1 MAVSKKRSKPGTAKR
16 SSKKTGK
23 KKTTASKKKTTASQ
37 KSGKKAT
44 TASKKSSKKAT
55 TTSKKRASKTST
67 SASTGGTS
75 KGRSMTSKA
84 KGKGN
89 YDASAIQFLEGVDHV
104 RKRPGMYIGGVNKE
118 GLHHLVWEILD
129 NAVDEVINGHATEI
143 QVELDA
149 DHRGI
154 TITDNGRGIPVDK
167 HPQLKVPAVVAVF
180 TKLGAGGKFDD
191 ASYKHSGGLHGVGA
205 AVANALSESLTV
217 TVWRGGTRWRVDF
230 ERGVQQGKLTKVGK
244 ARGSGTT
251 VHLRP
256 DPEVFGAKATL
267 DPIVLRERLEAKS
280 YLHKGLKI
288 VFTDPKGQGPETF
301 FHANG
306 IVEYLGKLIQVRG
319 NAAVHQGMFTTER
332 PEDPKL
338 EIAVAW
344 TEATEDATY
353 SFVNGVPTP
362 DGGTHEQGFRNA
374 LGKALRAYMQAHKLE
389 PKGVSITLEDMKEG
403 MVAILSVY
411 VLEPQFQSQTKN
423 RLNNPEVVGQV
434 EGVLRPALEQ
444 WLHENRSTAESV
456 VARVIAAARARM
468 ASRAASQKV
477 SRKTAGAARLNL
489 PGKLADC
496 GSSNPRKSELFIV
509 EGDSAGGSAK
519 MGRDRQTQAI
529 LPLRGKVLNAE
540 QATLNKVLA
549 NEELGNVV
557 KALGC
562 GIGKEFDLSR
572 LRYHKIIL
580 LMDADSD
587 GHHIA
592 TLLLTFFYRYMPE
605 LIRRGHVYLAQPPL
619 YRVDVGKETTWVAD
633 DAHLQRVLA
642 GITRG
647 KPEIQRFKG
656 LGEMMP
662 KTLKDT
668 TLDPKKR
675 QLIQVSINDEL
686 ATDRTI
692 SELMGKDTSSRYQ
705 FIMER
710 AAEAE
715 ALDV

>member
-1 MAVSKKRSKPGTAKR
+1 MPTQKRTKTSAAKTAKPKAPR
-16 SSKKTGK
+16 GTGE
-23 KKTTASKKKTTASQ
+23 
-37 KSGKKAT
+37 
-44 TASKKSSKKAT
+44 
-55 TTSKKRASKTST
+55 
-67 SASTGGTS
+67 
-75 KGRSMTSKA
+75 
-84 KGKGN
+84 

-104 RKRPGMYIGGVNKE
+104 RKRPGMYIGGVNKD

-129 NAVDEVINGHATEI
+129 NSVDEVINGHATEI
-143 QVELDA
+143 EVALDE
-149 DHRGI
+149 DHKGI
-154 TITDNGRGIPVDK
+154 TVTDNGRGIPVDK
-167 HPQLKVPAVVAVF
+167 HPQLKIPAVVAVF

-191 ASYKHSGGLHGVGA
+191 QSYKHSGGLHGVGA
-205 AVANALSESLTV
+205 AVANALSEVLTV
-217 TVWRGGTRWRVDF
+217 EVWRQGGRWRMEF
-230 ERGVQQGKLTKVGK
+230 QRGVPQGTLKKIGNS
-244 ARGSGTT
+244 RGSGTT
-251 VHLRP
+251 VYLRP
-256 DPEVFGAKATL
+256 DAEVFTKPAF
-267 DPIVLRERLEAKS
+267 DPLVIRERLEAKS
-280 YLHKGLKI
+280 YLHKGVKI
-288 VFTDPKGQGPETF
+288 RFVDPRAPGGPEVF
-301 FHANG
+301 HHANG
-306 IVEYLGKLIQVRG
+306 IVEYLGKLITVRG
-319 NAAVHQGMFTTER
+319 KPAVHAGIFGFER
-332 PEDPKL
+332 ADDPKL
-338 EIAVAW
+338 EVAFAW

-389 PKGVSITLEDMKEG
+389 PKGVTIALEDMKEG
-403 MVAILSVY
+403 LVGILSTY

-423 RLNNPEVVGQV
+423 RLNNPEVVAQI

-444 WLHENRSTAESV
+444 WMHENRSTGDAII
-456 VARVIAAARARM
+456 ARVIASARARA

-477 SRKTAGAARLNL
+477 SRKSAISGRLNL

-496 GSSNPRKSELFIV
+496 ASDDPKRSELFIV

-519 MGRDRQTQAI
+519 MGRDRATQAI

-540 QATLNKVLA
+540 QASLSKVLG

-562 GIGKEFDLSR
+562 GIGKEFDISR
-572 LRYHKIIL
+572 LRYGKVIL

-592 TLLLTFFYRYMPE
+592 TLLLTFFYRYMTE
-605 LIRRGHVYLAQPPL
+605 LIRRGHVFIAQPPL
-619 YRVDVGKETTWVAD
+619 YRVDVGKETHWVAD
-633 DAHLQRVLA
+633 EAALQSLLDSVK
-642 GITRG
+642 RG

-662 KTLKDT
+662 ETLKDT
-668 TLDPKKR
+668 TLDPKHR
-675 QLIQVSINDEL
+675 QLIRVGIRDEL

-692 SELMGKDTSSRYQ
+692 AELMGKDAAPRYQ

-715 ALDV
+715 ALDI

>member
-1 MAVSKKRSKPGTAKR
+1 MAKAP
-16 SSKKTGK
+16 
-23 KKTTASKKKTTASQ
+23 
-37 KSGKKAT
+37 KS
-44 TASKKSSKKAT
+44 
-55 TTSKKRASKTST
+55 
-67 SASTGGTS
+67 
-75 KGRSMTSKA
+75 
-84 KGKGN
+84 
-89 YDASAIQFLEGVDHV
+89 YDASSIQVLEGVDHV

-143 QVELDA
+143 EVTLDD
-149 DHRGI
+149 DHKGI
-154 TITDNGRGIPVDK
+154 TVTDNGRGIPVDM
-167 HPQLKVPAVVAVF
+167 HPQLKVPAVIAVF
-180 TKLGAGGKFDD
+180 TKLGAGGKFDGE
-191 ASYKHSGGLHGVGA
+191 SYKHSGGLHGVGA
-205 AVANALSESLTV
+205 AVANALSESLEV
-217 TVWRGGTRWRVDF
+217 TVWREGGRWHCVFDHGVPKGKVSRV
-230 ERGVQQGKLTKVGK
+230 GNS
-244 ARGSGTT
+244 RGSGTT

-256 DPEVFGAKATL
+256 DAKMFEGKTAF
-267 DPIVLRERLEAKS
+267 DPIVIRERLEAKS
-280 YLHKGLKI
+280 YLHKGLEI
-288 VFTDPKGQGPETF
+288 VFVDPKVGKPEK
-301 FHANG
+301 FHHAQG
-306 IVEYLGKLIQVRG
+306 IVEYLGKLIAVR
-319 NAAVHQGMFTTER
+319 AKPAVHQGIFALER
-332 PEDPKL
+332 EDEPKM
-338 EIAVAW
+338 ECAFAW
-344 TEATEDATY
+344 TEATEDATW

-374 LGKALRAYMQAHKLE
+374 INKAVRGYMTTHNLE
-389 PKGVSITLEDMKEG
+389 PKGLTFALEDIKEG
-403 MVAILSVY
+403 MVGILSTY

-423 RLNNPEVVGQV
+423 RLNNPEVVAQV
-434 EGVLRPALEQ
+434 EGALRPALEQ
-444 WLHENRSTAESV
+444 WLNQNRSAAEAI
-456 VARVIAAARARM
+456 VARVIASARARA

-477 SRKTAGAARLNL
+477 SRKTAGGLRLNL

-496 GSSNPRKSELFIV
+496 GSTDPRKSELFIV

-519 MGRDRQTQAI
+519 MGRDRETQAI

-540 QATLNKVLA
+540 QASLGKVLE

-562 GIGKEFDLSR
+562 GIGKDFDLER

-605 LIRRGHVYLAQPPL
+605 LIRRGHVFLAQPPL
-619 YRVDVGKETTWVAD
+619 YRVDVGQQTHWVAD
-633 DAHLQRVLA
+633 DARLQELLA
-642 GITRG
+642 TVKRG

-662 KTLKDT
+662 ATLKET
-668 TLDPKKR
+668 TLDPKR
-675 QLIQVSINDEL
+675 RALVQVRIRDEL
-686 ATDRTI
+686 STDRTI
-692 SELMGKDTSSRYQ
+692 SELMGKDAQARYQ

>member
-1 MAVSKKRSKPGTAKR
+1 MA
-16 SSKKTGK
+16 SSDKHGKNGTGK
-23 KKTTASKKKTTASQ
+23 K
-37 KSGKKAT
+37 
-44 TASKKSSKKAT
+44 
-55 TTSKKRASKTST
+55 
-67 SASTGGTS
+67 GG
-75 KGRSMTSKA
+75 
-84 KGKGN
+84 
-89 YDASAIQFLEGVDHV
+89 YDASSIQVLEGVDHV
-104 RKRPGMYIGGVNKE
+104 RKRPGMYIGGVNKD

-143 QVELDA
+143 TVTLDA
-149 DHRGI
+149 DHKGI
-154 TITDNGRGIPVDK
+154 TVTDNGRGIPVDL
-167 HPQLKVPAVVAVF
+167 HPTLKIPAIIAVY
-180 TKLGAGGKFDD
+180 TKLGAGGKFDGE
-191 ASYKHSGGLHGVGA
+191 SYKHSGGLHGVGA
-205 AVANALSESLTV
+205 AVANALSEKLTA
-217 TVWRGGTRWRVDF
+217 TVWRDGGRWQAVF
-230 ERGVQQGKLTKVGK
+230 ERGVPQGKLAKLG
-244 ARGSGTT
+244 ASRGSGTT

-256 DPEVFGAKATL
+256 DATMFDKVQF
-267 DPIVLRERLEAKS
+267 DPAMLRDRLEAKS

-288 VFTDPKGQGPETF
+288 IFVDPKAQGPETF
-301 FHANG
+301 HHAQG
-306 IVEYLGKLIQVRG
+306 IVEYLGKLVQVRG
-319 NAAVHQGMFTTER
+319 KPAVHPGLFSLER
-332 PEDPKL
+332 ADDPKIEL
-338 EIAVAW
+338 ALAW
-344 TEATEDATY
+344 TESTEDAIY

-362 DGGTHEQGFRNA
+362 DGGTHEQGLRNA
-374 LGKALRAYMQAHKLE
+374 LNKALRNYMTTHNLE
-389 PKGVSITLEDMKEG
+389 PKGLTIALEDIREG
-403 MVAILSVY
+403 MVAILSTY

-423 RLNNPEVVGQV
+423 RLNNPEVTAQV
-434 EGVLRPALEQ
+434 ETAIRPALEL
-444 WLHENRSTAESV
+444 WLNENRSRAEGI
-456 VARVIAAARARM
+456 VARVIASARARA

-477 SRKTAGAARLNL
+477 SRKTAGGVRLNL

-496 GSSNPRKSELFIV
+496 GSDDPRRSELFIV

-519 MGRDRQTQAI
+519 MGRDREHQAI

-540 QATLNKVLA
+540 QASLSKVLE

-562 GIGKEFDLSR
+562 GIGKEFELER

-605 LIRRGHVYLAQPPL
+605 LIRRGHVFLAQPPL
-619 YRVDVGKETTWVAD
+619 YRVDIGKDSHWVSD
-633 DAHLQRVLA
+633 DAALA
-642 GITRG
+642 ALLAQPKRG

-662 KTLKDT
+662 ETLRDT

-675 QLIQVSINDEL
+675 QLIQVGIRDEL

-692 SELMGKDTSSRYQ
+692 ASLMGKDAGWRYS

-710 AAEAE
+710 ASEAD

>member
-1 MAVSKKRSKPGTAKR
+1 MA
-16 SSKKTGK
+16 KT
-23 KKTTASKKKTTASQ
+23 KTTANKT
-37 KSGKKAT
+37 AT
-44 TASKKSSKKAT
+44 
-55 TTSKKRASKTST
+55 RASK
-67 SASTGGTS
+67 G
-75 KGRSMTSKA
+75 
-84 KGKGN
+84 
-89 YDASAIQFLEGVDHV
+89 YDASSIQVLEGVDHV
-104 RKRPGMYIGGVNKE
+104 RKRPGMYIGGINKD

-129 NAVDEVINGHATEI
+129 NAVDEVINGHASEI
-143 QVELDA
+143 LVTLDE
-149 DHRGI
+149 DHKGI
-154 TITDNGRGIPVDK
+154 TITDNGRGIPVDM
-167 HPQLKVPAVVAVF
+167 HPQLKLPAVIVVY
-180 TKLGAGGKFDD
+180 TKLGAGGKFDGE
-191 ASYKHSGGLHGVGA
+191 SYKHSGGLHGVGA
-205 AVANALSESLTV
+205 AVANALSETLTV
-217 TVWRGGTRWRVDF
+217 TVWRDGAKWQCDF
-230 ERGVQQGKLTKVGK
+230 VRGVPQGSGK
-244 ARGSGTT
+244 FIKKIGPARGSGTT

-256 DPEVFGAKATL
+256 DTKVFDKPVF
-267 DPIVLRERLEAKS
+267 DPDVLRERLEAKS

-288 VFTDPKGQGPETF
+288 TFVDPKSQHGTETF
-301 FHANG
+301 HHAQG

-319 NAAVHQGMFTTER
+319 KPAVHPGVFTLER
-332 PEDPKL
+332 PDDPKL
-338 EIAVAW
+338 EIVLAW
-344 TEATEDATY
+344 TESTDDSTA

-362 DGGTHEQGFRNA
+362 DGGTHEQGLRNA
-374 LGKALRAYMQAHKLE
+374 LSRALRNYMTTHQLE
-389 PKGVSITLEDMKEG
+389 PKGLTVALEDIREG
-403 MVAILSVY
+403 MIGILSTY

-423 RLNNPEVVGQV
+423 RLNNPEVTQQV
-434 EGVLRPALEQ
+434 EGVIRPALEL
-444 WLHENRSTAESV
+444 WLNENRSRAEAI
-456 VARVIAAARARM
+456 VARVIASARARA

-477 SRKTAGAARLNL
+477 SRKTAGGIRLNL

-496 GSSNPRKSELFIV
+496 GSSDPRKSELFIV

-519 MGRDRQTQAI
+519 MGRDRETQAI

-540 QATLNKVLA
+540 QASLGKVLE

-562 GIGKEFDLSR
+562 GIGKDLQLDR

-605 LIRRGHVYLAQPPL
+605 LIRHGHVFLAQPPL
-619 YRVDVGKETTWVAD
+619 YRVDVGKETYWVAD
-633 DAHLQRVLA
+633 DAKLA
-642 GITRG
+642 ALLATIKRG

-656 LGEMMP
+656 LGEMMAQ
-662 KTLKDT
+662 TLKDT

-675 QLIQVSINDEL
+675 QLVQVSIRDEI

-692 SELMGKDTSSRYQ
+692 SELMGKDTQARYT

>member
-1 MAVSKKRSKPGTAKR
+1 MA
-16 SSKKTGK
+16 KKT
-23 KKTTASKKKTTASQ
+23 S
-37 KSGKKAT
+37 
-44 TASKKSSKKAT
+44 
-55 TTSKKRASKTST
+55 
-67 SASTGGTS
+67 
-75 KGRSMTSKA
+75 
-84 KGKGN
+84 
-89 YDASAIQFLEGVDHV
+89 YDAAAIQFLEGVEHV
-104 RKRPGMYIGGVNKE
+104 RKRPGMYIGGINKD

-143 QVELDA
+143 KVELDA

-154 TITDNGRGIPVDK
+154 TVTDNGRGIPVDM
-167 HPQLKVPAVVAVF
+167 HPKLKIPGVVAVY
-180 TKLGAGGKFDD
+180 TKLGAGAKFDD
-191 ASYKHSGGLHGVGA
+191 SSYRHSGGLHGVGA

-217 TVWRGGTRWRVDF
+217 TVWRDGGRWEQNFV
-230 ERGVQQGKLTKVGK
+230 RGVPTGKLKRLGNS
-244 ARGSGTT
+244 RGSGTT

-256 DPEVFGAKATL
+256 DAQVFGDKQLL
-267 DPIVLRERLEAKS
+267 DPAVLAGRLEVKS

-288 VFTDPKGQGPETF
+288 TFVDPRAPAPVTF
-301 FHANG
+301 HHASG
-306 IVEYLGKLIQVRG
+306 IVEYLGKLVAVRG
-319 NAAVHQGMFTTER
+319 KPAVHAGVFSCER
-332 PEDPKL
+332 PEEPKL
-338 EIAVAW
+338 ECAVAW
-344 TEATEDATY
+344 TESTDDATD

-374 LGKALRAYMQAHKLE
+374 LGKALRAYMTQHKLE
-389 PKGVSITLEDMKEG
+389 PKGLTMGLDDMREG
-403 MVAILSVY
+403 MVALLSVY

-423 RLNNPEVVGQV
+423 RLNNPEVVAQV

-444 WLHENRSTAESV
+444 WLHENRSRAEAI
-456 VARVIAAARARM
+456 VARVIAAARARA
-468 ASRAASQKV
+468 ASRAASAKV
-477 SRKTAGAARLNL
+477 SRKAAGLGRLNL

-496 GSSNPRKSELFIV
+496 ASTDPRRSELFIV

-519 MGRDRQTQAI
+519 MGRDRNTQAI

-540 QATLNKVLA
+540 QATLQKVLA

-562 GIGKEFDLSR
+562 GIGKDFDVSR

-592 TLLLTFFYRYMPE
+592 TLLLTFFYRYMPQ
-605 LIRRGHVYLAQPPL
+605 LIRKGYVYLAQPPL

-633 DAHLQRVLA
+633 DAELQRVL
-642 GITRG
+642 GEIKRG

-662 KTLKDT
+662 ATLKET
-668 TLDPKKR
+668 TLDPRKR
-675 QLIQVSINDEL
+675 VLVRVGIRDEL
-686 ATDRTI
+686 ATERTI
-692 SELMGKDTSSRYQ
+692 SELMGKDTASRYQ

-715 ALDV
+715 LLDV

>member
-1 MAVSKKRSKPGTAKR
+1 
-16 SSKKTGK
+16 
-23 KKTTASKKKTTASQ
+23 
-37 KSGKKAT
+37 
-44 TASKKSSKKAT
+44 
-55 TTSKKRASKTST
+55 
-67 SASTGGTS
+67 
-75 KGRSMTSKA
+75 
-84 KGKGN
+84 
-89 YDASAIQFLEGVDHV
+89 
-104 RKRPGMYIGGVNKE
+104 MYIGGVNKD
-118 GLHHLVWEILD
+118 GLHHLIWEILD

-143 QVELDA
+143 TVTLDD
-149 DHRGI
+149 DHAGI
-154 TITDNGRGIPVDK
+154 SITDNGRGIPIDK
-167 HPQLKVPAVVAVF
+167 HPKLKIPAVVAVF
-180 TKLGAGGKFDD
+180 TKLGAGGKFDG
-191 ASYKHSGGLHGVGA
+191 SNYKHSGGLHGVGA
-205 AVANALSESLTV
+205 AVANALSSELSAV
-217 TVWRGGTRWRVDF
+217 VWRDGGRWQANF
-230 ERGVQQGKLTKVGK
+230 ERGVPVGKLKKLGK
-244 ARGSGTT
+244 SRGSGTT

-256 DPEVFGAKATL
+256 DSSVFKKNTF
-267 DPIVLRERLEAKS
+267 DPLLVRQRLEAKS

-288 VFTDPKGQGPETF
+288 VFVDPKAKGPETF
-301 FHANG
+301 FHKDG
-306 IVEYLGKLIQVRG
+306 IKEYLGKLVAVRG
-319 NAAVHQGMFTTER
+319 KAAVHAGEFNFERTEA
-332 PEDPKL
+332 PKM
-338 EIAVAW
+338 EVAFCW
-344 TEATEDATY
+344 TEATEDAAY

-374 LGKALRAYMQAHKLE
+374 LGKAVRAYMQAHKLE
-389 PKGVSITLEDMKEG
+389 PKGLSINLEDMKEG

-411 VLEPQFQSQTKN
+411 VLDPQFQSQTKN
-423 RLNNPEVVGQV
+423 RLNNPEVTGQV

-444 WLHENRSTAESV
+444 WLHENRSTAESI
-456 VARVIAAARARM
+456 VARVIASARARA
-468 ASRAASQKV
+468 ASRAASAKV
-477 SRKTAGAARLNL
+477 SRKNAGSARLNL

-496 GSSNPRKSELFIV
+496 ANSDPRKCELFIV

-519 MGRDRQTQAI
+519 MGRDRKTQAI

-540 QATLNKVLA
+540 QASLNKVLA

-562 GIGKEFDLSR
+562 GIAKDFNAGR

-619 YRVDVGKETTWVAD
+619 YRVNVGKETIWVSD
-633 DAHLQRVLA
+633 DAHLQKVLG
-642 GITRG
+642 GIKRG

-662 KTLKDT
+662 ATLKET

-675 QLIQVSINDEL
+675 MLIKVAIRDEL

-692 SELMGKDTSSRYQ
+692 SELMGKDTASRYS

-710 AAEAE
+710 ASEAE
-715 ALDV
+715 LLDV

>member
-1 MAVSKKRSKPGTAKR
+1 MTIEGSRSRTMDGEFR
-16 SSKKTGK
+16 STNTPS
-23 KKTTASKKKTTASQ
+23 
-37 KSGKKAT
+37 
-44 TASKKSSKKAT
+44 
-55 TTSKKRASKTST
+55 
-67 SASTGGTS
+67 
-75 KGRSMTSKA
+75 
-84 KGKGN
+84 
-89 YDASAIQFLEGVDHV
+89 
-104 RKRPGMYIGGVNKE
+104 
-118 GLHHLVWEILD
+118 
-129 NAVDEVINGHATEI
+129 
-143 QVELDA
+143 
-149 DHRGI
+149 
-154 TITDNGRGIPVDK
+154 
-167 HPQLKVPAVVAVF
+167 LKIPAVVAVF
-180 TKLGAGGKFDD
+180 TKLGAGAKFD
-191 ASYKHSGGLHGVGA
+191 ATSYRHSGGLHGVGA

-217 TVWRGGTRWRVDF
+217 TVWRDGGRWSQQF
-230 ERGVQQGKLTKVGK
+230 SRGIPDGKLKRLGNS
-244 ARGSGTT
+244 RGSGTT

-256 DPEVFGAKATL
+256 DADVFGAKQTL
-267 DPIVLRERLEAKS
+267 DPAILRGRLEAKS

-288 VFTDPKGQGPETF
+288 HFRDGRSKSEETF
-301 FHANG
+301 FHADG
-306 IVEYLGKLIQVRG
+306 IVEYLGKIITVRG
-319 NAAVHQGMFTTER
+319 KPSVHAGVFECTRT
-332 PEDPKL
+332 DAPKL
-338 EIAVAW
+338 EVALAW

-353 SFVNGVPTP
+353 SFVNGVPTS

-389 PKGVSITLEDMKEG
+389 PKGLSLTLEDMREG
-403 MVAILSVY
+403 MVVILSVY

-444 WLHENRSTAESV
+444 WLHENRSTAEAI
-456 VARVIAAARARM
+456 VARVIASGRARA

-477 SRKTAGAARLNL
+477 SRKTAGAGRLNL

-496 GSSNPRKSELFIV
+496 GTSDPRKSELFIV

-540 QATLNKVLA
+540 QAPLAKVLA
-549 NEELGNVV
+549 NEELSNVV

-562 GIGKEFDLSR
+562 GIGKEFDITK
-572 LRYHKIIL
+572 LRYHKVIL
-580 LMDADSD
+580 LMDADYD

-605 LIRRGHVYLAQPPL
+605 LIRRGHIYLAQPPL
-619 YRVDVGKETTWVAD
+619 YRVDVGKETMWIAD
-633 DAHLQRVLA
+633 DSALQVTLA
-642 GITRG
+642 SIKKG
-647 KPEIQRFKG
+647 KPEVQRFKG

-662 KTLKDT
+662 ATLKET

-675 QLIQVSINDEL
+675 ALIQVRIRDEL

-692 SELMGKDTSSRYQ
+692 SELMGRDASSRYS

-715 ALDV
+715 LVDV